1 MAVLLTSVAGFAS
14 EKRAGQSAEERSVL
28 DVPRSWSGVIP
39 CADCE
44 GIRLT
49 IDLYPDQSFALRYE
63 YLGKNRSFSDLGR
76 WSVEEKG
83 TLTLRGGTEAP
94 HFFRV
99 VDPETLRKLDG
110 EGREIG
116 SRLNYD
122 LKRDPEFRPV
132 VEPARVLGLYRYM
145 ADAGRI
151 TLCSIA
157 RELPVAQA
165 NDSAALERAYV
176 EKRPG
181 PGEPLLVAVAGHLAD
196 RPKMEGN
203 GKELSFVVDTFEK
216 AMPGEPCQPPL
227 PGQAAPPGTP
237 EGRTWTLVSLRG
249 QSVKGG
255 RGRMALQ
262 LKLDASGHRLSGST
276 GCNRLMGRY
285 SIRGDGL
292 TFSDLGTSR
301 MACPG
306 AADRE
311 QEFLRTLADVTGWR
325 LSGGR
330 LLLTARREVVAELV
344 EKEDD

>member
-1 MAVLLTSVAGFAS
+1 MALTGIVLLLSLAAAPTPPPL
-14 EKRAGQSAEERSVL
+14 VL
-28 DVPRSWSGVIP
+28 EAPRSWSGVIP

-49 IDLYPDQSFALRYE
+49 IDLYPDQSFALRQE

-76 WSVEEKG
+76 WSVEETG

-94 HFFRV
+94 QFFRV

-110 EGREIG
+110 EGREIE
-116 SRLNYD
+116 SKLNYD
-122 LKRDPEFRPV
+122 VKRDPEFRPV
-132 VEPARVLGLYRYM
+132 DEPVRVLGLYRYM

-151 TLCSIA
+151 TLCLTA
-157 RELPVAQA
+157 RDLPVASA
-165 NDSAALERAYV
+165 GENAALEKAYG
-176 EKRPG
+176 EKRSA

-196 RPKMEGN
+196 RPGMEGK
-203 GKELSFVVDTFEK
+203 GTELAFVVDTFEK
-216 AMPGEPCQPPL
+216 ALPGEPCKPPL
-227 PGQAAPPGTP
+227 PGQAAPASTP

-249 QSVKGG
+249 QKVTGG
-255 RGRMALQ
+255 RGRMALL
-262 LKLDASGHRLSGST
+262 LKLDATGHRLSGST

-285 SIRGDGL
+285 SIQGDGL

-306 AADRE
+306 TAERE
-311 QEFLRTLADVTGWR
+311 QEFLRTLADVTGWK